1 MFARPENPS
10 GYKNFELYDIDHA
23 IFKDV
28 SITSKS
34 HRASRLR
41 SVISLNEHMR
51 DARYN
56 MYHGP
61 HSQACKK
68 KVKGKISVFNKAVDD
83 LAIANPHP
91 CPKVSLRRARQTLTR
106 RNYRAQV
113 SAVET
118 EKLRE
123 RNSSARRIARKNM
136 DSDRKDE
143 IRRKDKLR
151 KRKAKYGMEC
161 EQEECEQ
168 DKMLEESRRKMV
180 ADIYLDTLI

>member
-1 MFARPENPS
+1 M
-10 GYKNFELYDIDHA
+10 NFYDIDHA
-23 IFKDV
+23 NFKD
-28 SITSKS
+28 IFSKS
-34 HRASRLR
+34 HRASQLR
-41 SVISLNEHMR
+41 S
-51 DARYN
+51 Y
-56 MYHGP
+56 YHGP
-61 HSQACKK
+61 HSQAFKK
-68 KVKGKISVFNKAVDD
+68 KVKGKISVFNKAVED

-113 SAVET
+113 SAVKT

-123 RNSSARRIARKNM
+123 RNSSVRRIARKNM

-151 KRKAKYGMEC
+151 KRKAKYGMKC
-161 EQEECEQ
+161 EQEICEQ
-168 DKMLEESRRKMV
+168 DKILEESRRKMV

>member
-1 MFARPENPS
+1 MGSEMCIRDS
-10 GYKNFELYDIDHA
+10 
-23 IFKDV
+23 V
-28 SITSKS
+28 SIISKS
-34 HRASRLR
+34 ERASMLR
-41 SVISLNEHMR
+41 SVISFNEHMR

-83 LAIANPHP
+83 LAIANPHA
-91 CPKVSLRRARQTLTR
+91 CPKVSLRRARQTLTS